1 MLCTIQTIMKWN
13 QLYNYPKS
21 LRSNVNGKRHYDVGD
36 TKMPSV
42 TTILSVT
49 ATDKKKESLARWRAK
64 VGAAE
69 ADRITNAATKR
80 GGQMHEHLEAF
91 LKSQL
96 NLDLLGH
103 NTRERMMAD
112 VIIENGLKDQL
123 TEIWGVEAVMYNP
136 KLLYAGACDLVG
148 IWNQKS
154 CILDF
159 KSSTNLKQKN
169 WITDYFLQGAAY
181 VMAHNEVYQ
190 TNISQVAILICTKDN
205 LFQKF
210 TVEGEEL
217 KHYEKEFSN
226 RVEQY
231 YELKKQG

>member
-1 MLCTIQTIMKWN
+1 
-13 QLYNYPKS
+13 
-21 LRSNVNGKRHYDVGD
+21 
-36 TKMPSV
+36 MPSV

-49 ATDKKKESLARWRAK
+49 ATAEKKESLARWRAK

-123 TEIWGVEAVMYNP
+123 SEIWGVEAVMYNP
-136 KLLYAGACDLVG
+136 KLLYAGATDLVG
-148 IWNQKS
+148 VWNHKS
-154 CILDF
+154 TIIDF
-159 KSSTNLKQKN
+159 KSSTNLKKEEY
-169 WITDYFLQGAAY
+169 ITDYFLQGAAY
-181 VMAHNEVYQ
+181 VL
-190 TNISQVAILICTKDN
+190 SLI
-205 LFQKF
+205 
-210 TVEGEEL
+210 
-217 KHYEKEFSN
+217 HI
-226 RVEQY
+226 
-231 YELKKQG
+231 

>member
-1 MLCTIQTIMKWN
+1 M
-13 QLYNYPKS
+13 
-21 LRSNVNGKRHYDVGD
+21 
-36 TKMPSV
+36 
-42 TTILSVT
+42 
-49 ATDKKKESLARWRAK
+49 
-64 VGAAE
+64 
-69 ADRITNAATKR
+69 
-80 GGQMHEHLEAF
+80 F
-91 LKSQL
+91 
-96 NLDLLGH
+96 
-103 NTRERMMAD
+103 
-112 VIIENGLKDQL
+112 
-123 TEIWGVEAVMYNP
+123 NP

-154 CILDF
+154 CIIDF
-159 KSSTNLKQKN
+159 KSSTNLKKEEY
-169 WITDYFLQGAAY
+169 IADYFLQGAAY

-210 TVEGEEL
+210 TIEGEKL

>member
-1 MLCTIQTIMKWN
+1 
-13 QLYNYPKS
+13 
-21 LRSNVNGKRHYDVGD
+21 
-36 TKMPSV
+36 MPSV

-49 ATDKKKESLARWRAK
+49 ATDEKKESLARWRAK

-123 TEIWGVEAVMYNP
+123 SEIWGVEAVMYNP

-154 CILDF
+154 CIIDF
-159 KSSTNLKQKN
+159 KSSTNLKKEEY
-169 WITDYFLQGAAY
+169 IADYFLQGAAY

-210 TVEGEEL
+210 TIEGEKL

-231 YELKKQG
+231 YELKKHG

>member
-1 MLCTIQTIMKWN
+1 MRWN

-49 ATDKKKESLARWRAK
+49 ATDEKKESLARWRAK
-64 VGAAE
+64 VGTAE

-123 TEIWGVEAVMYNP
+123 SEIWGVEAVMYNP

-154 CILDF
+154 CIIDF
-159 KSSTNLKQKN
+159 KSSTNIGKGR
-169 WITDYFLQGAAY
+169 I
-181 VMAHNEVYQ
+181 
-190 TNISQVAILICTKDN
+190 
-205 LFQKF
+205 F
-210 TVEGEEL
+210 TVITL
-217 KHYEKEFSN
+217 AHPH
-226 RVEQY
+226 QY
-231 YELKKQG
+231 TIYPY